1 MLFLLIQAIFLKS
14 KTKALKNYILLILFF
29 LPVLAFSQINL
40 KVLDE
45 DGKAVSEAEVT
56 YNNQT
61 YQTDKNGNVRVPLSA
76 SEQTLSVQKEN
87 FKGFSKLIKPT
98 PKTQSVNV
106 LFLPSIKENEIQEV
120 VFQKKGTRKTNDL
133 TSIEISAKEAREV
146 VSLAGGVEGILKMHP
161 SVNSNA
167 ELSSQYMVRG
177 GSYDENLIY
186 INDIE
191 LYRPFL
197 IRNSLQEGMSIIN
210 PDMVSTINFSAGG
223 FEPRYGDKMSSAL
236 NIYYRQP
243 EKFEVSGEASL
254 IGGRLTTGFA
264 SKDKKLTG
272 LISGRY
278 RNTNLVLN
286 TLNEDTDFNPR
297 YMDLQSYLNYQF
309 NEKWS
314 LSFLGYYAKND
325 YQMFPKQ
332 KEVDFGS
339 VLQPMRLTV
348 FYNGQEDDQ
357 YKNMMGTV
365 SVNFKP
371 SKKWQFSLDNFA
383 YQNRE
388 REYYSIAS
396 GYILEAFDEDGNP
409 TAGYDAGGQIDH
421 ARNDLLVRV
430 AGSQFRTNFS
440 PDVNTDFE
448 FGVKYER
455 ESIKDFTNEWQFVD
469 SIGYSNPRDFVIPG
483 NLDTSN
489 LNLMYHIAGQN
500 DINTTRVSA
509 YAQFS
514 KKFYWGNNRIFVN
527 GGARIQNWS
536 FNKETIFSPRAQFAI
551 KPNWDMDMLF
561 RLAGGVY
568 YQAPFYKEIKDLTG
582 AFNPDITAQKS
593 YQIILA
599 NDYEFQFKERKFK
612 LTTEAYYKKMENLI
626 PYYMDNV
633 RVRYSGKNNSEGY
646 AYGLDARLF
655 GEFVPGI
662 DSYISASYARVY
674 ENIEGMGYIPRP
686 TDQRFRFA
694 MFYQDYMPKF
704 PSMRVNLTLTYA
716 SGLPSGT
723 PVMFDGNGVPD
734 YLAAYRYQK
743 TLPAYKRV
751 DIGLTKVFIDQ
762 KDNKASGN
770 FWGKFKE
777 LTLGVQIFNA
787 FNINNTIANQWIS
800 DINASPSLYYPVPV
814 RLTGRFFNVK
824 LEFKL

>member
-1 MLFLLIQAIFLKS
+1 M
-14 KTKALKNYILLILFF
+14 KNYILLILFF

-45 DGKAVSEAEVT
+45 DGKSVSEAEVT
-56 YNNQT
+56 YNDQT
-61 YQTDKNGNVRVPLSA
+61 YQTDKNGFVKIPLA
-76 SEQTLSVQKEN
+76 DSEQTLSVQKLN
-87 FKGFSKLIKPT
+87 FKGFSKTIKT
-98 PKTQSVNV
+98 SPKTQSVNV
-106 LFLPSIKENEIQEV
+106 LFLPVVNATEIQEV
-120 VFQKKGTRKTNDL
+120 VFQKKGIRKTNDL
-133 TSIEISAKEAREV
+133 TSVEISVKEAREV
-146 VSLAGGVEGILKMHP
+146 ASLGGGVEGLLKSLP
-161 SVNSNA
+161 SVNSNS
-167 ELSSQYMVRG
+167 ELSSQIMVRG
-177 GSYDENLIY
+177 GNYDENLIY
-186 INDIE
+186 INDVE

-210 PDMVSTINFSAGG
+210 PDMVGMINFSAGG

-243 EKFEVSGEASL
+243 EKFELSGEASL

-264 SKDKKLTG
+264 SKDKKFTG
-272 LISGRY
+272 LVSARY

-297 YMDLQSYLNYQF
+297 YMDLQTYLNYQF

-325 YQMFPKQ
+325 YQMVPKQ

-339 VLQPMRLTV
+339 LLQPLRLTV

-388 REYYSIAS
+388 REYYSLAS
-396 GYILEAFDEDGNP
+396 GYILEAFDEEGNP
-409 TAGYDAGGQIDH
+409 VAGYDAGGQIDH

-430 AGSQFRTNFS
+430 AGSQFRTRFS
-440 PDVNTDFE
+440 PDVNTDIE
-448 FGVKYER
+448 VGVKYER
-455 ESIKDFTNEWQFVD
+455 ETIKDFTNEWQFVD
-469 SIGYSNPRDFVIPG
+469 SIGYSTPRDFVIPG
-483 NLDTSN
+483 NLDISA
-489 LNLMYHIAGQN
+489 LNLKYYIAGQN
-500 DINTTRVSA
+500 HITPTRISA

-514 KKFYWGNNRIFVN
+514 KKFMWGSNKISVN
-527 GGARIQNWS
+527 GGARVQNWS
-536 FNKETIFSPRAQFAI
+536 FTKETLFSPRAQFAI
-551 KPNWDMDMLF
+551 KPDWDMDMLF
-561 RLAGGVY
+561 RVSGGVY

-582 AFNPDITAQKS
+582 AFNSDIRAQKS
-593 YQIILA
+593 YQIIIA
-599 NDYEFQFKERKFK
+599 NDYEFKIGNNDNRKPFK

-626 PYYMDNV
+626 PYYLDNV
-633 RVRYSGKNNSEGY
+633 RVRYAGKNNAEGY

-655 GEFVPGI
+655 GQFVPGV
-662 DSYISASYARVY
+662 DSWISASYARVY

-686 TDQRFRFA
+686 TDQRFRFS

-723 PVMFDGNGVPD
+723 PVLFDAAGLPD

-800 DINASPSLYYPVPV
+800 DVNSSPQLYYPVPV